1 MPKVIRLHQPMG
13 ADGLQIDDIP
23 LTHPPENTV
32 RIRVSACCLNWGDV
46 DYMQDNYTQKLAD
59 LPARIGHDSV
69 GVVDAVGNNIDPSW
83 IGKRVCSLPYFSG
96 PYGEHG
102 EFAIIHHDS
111 IVEAYKDFS
120 DIEAA
125 SVMGQYTTAYF
136 GLIKQG
142 NINKDSKILISAAT
156 SSAGIAAIKIANMI
170 GATTVCTTRDKDNK
184 SFLNEMG
191 ASEVLISEDENFP
204 SMIREVTC
212 GDGVDIVFDPINGRF
227 FNQYLYSL
235 ADNAKIILYGG
246 IDDSTVEL
254 DLEAQLELTKRNAT
268 LRFFSVQNYA
278 DQMDEA
284 VKFIESGFDS
294 GDLMPVIDK
303 TFAFEDF
310 QDAYAY
316 MASKRDTYGK
326 IVLTINQ

>member
-1 MPKVIRLHQPMG
+1 MPKVIRLHQPIG
-13 ADGLQIDDIP
+13 AEGLQMDDIP
-23 LTHPPENTV
+23 LTDPPENTV

-46 DYMQDNYTQKLAD
+46 DYMQDNYTETLAE

-69 GVVDAVGNNIDPSW
+69 GVVDAVGNNVDPSW

-102 EFAIIHHDS
+102 EFAIINHNS
-111 IVEAYKDFS
+111 IVEAYTSFS
-120 DIEAA
+120 NIEAA

-170 GATTVCTTRDKDNK
+170 GATTVCTTRNKDNK

-204 SMIREVTC
+204 SMIREVTN
-212 GDGVDIVFDPINGRF
+212 GNGVDIVFDPINGQF
-227 FNQYLYSL
+227 FNQYLY
-235 ADNAKIILYGG
+235 
-246 IDDSTVEL
+246 
-254 DLEAQLELTKRNAT
+254 
-268 LRFFSVQNYA
+268 
-278 DQMDEA
+278 
-284 VKFIESGFDS
+284 
-294 GDLMPVIDK
+294 
-303 TFAFEDF
+303 
-310 QDAYAY
+310 
-316 MASKRDTYGK
+316 
-326 IVLTINQ
+326 